1 MSVHSSQEE
10 EQGWWGAVFFLVS
23 IIFFIM
29 RMVVAG
35 MDVIR
40 GKTLG
45 SDQGL
50 IYFLRRA
57 SIAHGCSTMVAG
69 IHDHEEDDVDDHEEE
84 DDVDDHQR
92 RMWIIMRRRTMWM
105 IIKLCFLESSS
116 ADSATELRGTR
127 LIMSI

>member
-1 MSVHSSQEE
+1 
-10 EQGWWGAVFFLVS
+10 
-23 IIFFIM
+23 M

-69 IHDHEEDDVDDHEEE
+69 IHDHEEDDVDDHQEE
-84 DDVDDHQR
+84 DDVDDHQA
-92 RMWIIMRRRTMWM
+92 
-105 IIKLCFLESSS
+105 LL
-116 ADSATELRGTR
+116 LRIVVSRFSNGAEREETHR
-127 LIMSI
+127 VHLKTQGVTNEPR

>member
-1 MSVHSSQEE
+1 
-10 EQGWWGAVFFLVS
+10 
-23 IIFFIM
+23 
-29 RMVVAG
+29 

-69 IHDHEEDDVDDHEEE
+69 IHDHEEDDVDVHEE
-84 DDVDDHQR
+84 DDVDDHDEEDDVDDHEEEEDVDDHQA
-92 RMWIIMRRRTMWM
+92 
-105 IIKLCFLESSS
+105 LL
-116 ADSATELRGTR
+116 LRIVVSRFSNGAEREETHR
-127 LIMSI
+127 VHLKTQGVTNEPR

>member
-1 MSVHSSQEE
+1 
-10 EQGWWGAVFFLVS
+10 
-23 IIFFIM
+23 M

-69 IHDHEEDDVDDHEEE
+69 IHDHEEE
-84 DDVDDHQR
+84 DVDDHQR
-92 RMWIIMRRRTMWM
+92 RMWMIMRRRRMWM
-105 IIKLCFLESSS
+105 IIKLCSLESSS
-116 ADSATELRGTR
+116 ADSATELRGRR
-127 LIMSI
+127 LIVSI

>member
-1 MSVHSSQEE
+1 
-10 EQGWWGAVFFLVS
+10 
-23 IIFFIM
+23 
-29 RMVVAG
+29 

-69 IHDHEEDDVDDHEEE
+69 IHDHEEKEDVDDQEEEDDVDDHEEEEDVDDHEEE
-84 DDVDDHQR
+84 DDVDDHEE
-92 RMWIIMRRRTMWM
+92 
-105 IIKLCFLESSS
+105 K
-116 ADSATELRGTR
+116 DDVDHH
-127 LIMSI
+127 

>member
-1 MSVHSSQEE
+1 
-10 EQGWWGAVFFLVS
+10 
-23 IIFFIM
+23 
-29 RMVVAG
+29 

-69 IHDHEEDDVDDHEEE
+69 IHDHEEEEDVDDHLEE
-84 DDVDDHQR
+84 DVDDHQA
-92 RMWIIMRRRTMWM
+92 
-105 IIKLCFLESSS
+105 LL
-116 ADSATELRGTR
+116 LRIVVVSRFSNGAEREETPR
-127 LIMSI
+127 VYLKT

>member
-10 EQGWWGAVFFLVS
+10 EQGWWGAVFLVS

-69 IHDHEEDDVDDHEEE
+69 IHDHEEEE
-84 DDVDDHQR
+84 DVDDHQR
-92 RMWIIMRRRTMWM
+92 RM
-105 IIKLCFLESSS
+105 
-116 ADSATELRGTR
+116 
-127 LIMSI
+127 

>member
-1 MSVHSSQEE
+1 
-10 EQGWWGAVFFLVS
+10 
-23 IIFFIM
+23 
-29 RMVVAG
+29 

-69 IHDHEEDDVDDHEEE
+69 IHDHEEE
-84 DDVDDHQR
+84 DDVDDHQEEEDVDDHQA
-92 RMWIIMRRRTMWM
+92 
-105 IIKLCFLESSS
+105 FL
-116 ADSATELRGTR
+116 LRIVVSRFSNGAEREETHR
-127 LIMSI
+127 VHLKTQGVTNEPR

>member
-1 MSVHSSQEE
+1 
-10 EQGWWGAVFFLVS
+10 
-23 IIFFIM
+23 M

-69 IHDHEEDDVDDHEEE
+69 IHDHEEE
-84 DDVDDHQR
+84 DVDDHQR
-92 RMWIIMRRRTMWM
+92 RMWMIIRRRMMWM
-105 IIKLCFLESSS
+105 IIKLCSLELSS
-116 ADSATELRGTR
+116 ADSATELRGRR
-127 LIMSI
+127 LIVSI

>member
-1 MSVHSSQEE
+1 
-10 EQGWWGAVFFLVS
+10 
-23 IIFFIM
+23 
-29 RMVVAG
+29 

-92 RMWIIMRRRTMWM
+92 RMWM
-105 IIKLCFLESSS
+105 IIKLSSLESSS
-116 ADSATELRGTR
+116 ADSATELRGRR
-127 LIMSI
+127 LIVSI

>member
-1 MSVHSSQEE
+1 
-10 EQGWWGAVFFLVS
+10 
-23 IIFFIM
+23 M

-69 IHDHEEDDVDDHEEE
+69 IHDHEEKEDVDDQEEEDDVDDHEEE
-84 DDVDDHQR
+84 EDVDDHQA
-92 RMWIIMRRRTMWM
+92 
-105 IIKLCFLESSS
+105 FLLRIVVSRFSNRAEREE
-116 ADSATELRGTR
+116 THLVHLKTQGVTNELR
-127 LIMSI
+127 

>member
-1 MSVHSSQEE
+1 
-10 EQGWWGAVFFLVS
+10 
-23 IIFFIM
+23 
-29 RMVVAG
+29 

-69 IHDHEEDDVDDHEEE
+69 IHDHEEEDDVDDHEVE
-84 DDVDDHQR
+84 DDVDDHQA
-92 RMWIIMRRRTMWM
+92 
-105 IIKLCFLESSS
+105 LL
-116 ADSATELRGTR
+116 LRIVVVSRFSNGAEREETHR
-127 LIMSI
+127 VHLKTQGVTNEPR

>member
-1 MSVHSSQEE
+1 
-10 EQGWWGAVFFLVS
+10 
-23 IIFFIM
+23 
-29 RMVVAG
+29 

-69 IHDHEEDDVDDHEEE
+69 IHDHEEEEDVDDHEEK
-84 DDVDDHQR
+84 DA
-92 RMWIIMRRRTMWM
+92 
-105 IIKLCFLESSS
+105 LL
-116 ADSATELRGTR
+116 LRIVVSRFSNGAEREETHR
-127 LIMSI
+127 VHLKTQGVTNEPR

>member
-1 MSVHSSQEE
+1 
-10 EQGWWGAVFFLVS
+10 
-23 IIFFIM
+23 M

-69 IHDHEEDDVDDHEEE
+69 IHDHEEE
-84 DDVDDHQR
+84 DVDDHQR
-92 RMWIIMRRRTMWM
+92 RMWMIIRRRMMWM
-105 IIKLCFLESSS
+105 IIKLCSLESSS
-116 ADSATELRGTR
+116 ADSAMELRGRR
-127 LIMSI
+127 LIVSI